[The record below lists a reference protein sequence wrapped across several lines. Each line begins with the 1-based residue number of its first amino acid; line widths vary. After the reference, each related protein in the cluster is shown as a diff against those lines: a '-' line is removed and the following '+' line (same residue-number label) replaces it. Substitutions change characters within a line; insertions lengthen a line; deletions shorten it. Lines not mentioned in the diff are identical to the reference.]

1 MRIYL
6 DKQIFSHL
14 FKQEKSQYIN
24 LLRKLYDYKSNGIFC
39 YSHAHLLDLKNDKT
53 DIKYDELKFMETL
66 VDDNYLSYHAIDKY
80 TSCYLVNP
88 LEAFAD
94 INIEEEEF
102 DISDIFN
109 VDTGL
114 MTKEQNDNLETVKKF
129 LNDFKFD
136 FSFLKENLPEDTN
149 DSVNKIIPSEKMSII
164 DLTQHMMGMVKNMDE
179 DKSFYKGLRS
189 TSDKYLNNGKFTVDF
204 NSIDFNDDLK
214 NSALQK
220 TFIEFVNG
228 NLNPNGNKKVTRHD
242 FFTNAYFSLDL
253 LGISKEPAKTVKFR
267 NVLND
272 GFHSYYGAYCDYV
285 VSDDNGF
292 LKKTKALYKLLKID
306 TKVLHIDEFI
316 NSFSFSIDNEEIS
329 QNTFFS
335 LLIND
340 IKNGLV
346 VNSKKSIKYN
356 RETITFKPN
365 HHYLGNFNRI
375 DQIIEDEVTHLYLYK
390 EINNY
395 SNFTFFREY
404 EIVINNAIKIF
415 GPDTNF
421 KGKFNRV
428 TEIKEVKDGKWNG
441 RFWDFKDFTILID
454 INKGTENLG
463 LQLTV
468 K

>member
-14 FKQEKSQYIN
+14 FKQEKSQYVD
-24 LLRKLYDYKSNGIFC
+24 LLKKLYDYKSNGIFC

-66 VDDNYLSYHAIDKY
+66 VEDNYLSYHAIDKY
-80 TSCYLVNP
+80 TSCYLVKP

-94 INIEEEEF
+94 IDIEEEEF
-102 DISDIFN
+102 DVSDIFN
-109 VDTGL
+109 LDTSL
-114 MTKEQNDNLETVKKF
+114 MTEEQNDNLAIVKNLF
-129 LNDFKFD
+129 NDFKFD
-136 FSFLKENLPEDTN
+136 FSFLKENLPEDAD
-149 DSVNKIIPSEKMSII
+149 DSINKIIPSEKMSIM
-164 DLTQHMMGMVKNMDE
+164 DLTQHMMSMVKNMEE
-179 DKSFYKGLRS
+179 DKSFYKGLRG

-228 NLNPNGNKKVTRHD
+228 NLNPNGNKKVTRYD

-285 VSDDNGF
+285 ISDDNGF

-316 NSFSFSIDNEEIS
+316 NSFSFSIDNEEIC
-329 QNTFFS
+329 QDTFFS

-340 IKNGLV
+340 IKNGLI
-346 VNSKKSIKYN
+346 VNSKKSLQFN
-356 RETITFKPN
+356 RETITFKSN
-365 HHYLGNFNRI
+365 HNYLGNFNRI
-375 DQIIEDEVTHLYLYK
+375 DQMIQDNVTYLYLYK
-390 EINNY
+390 EIKNY
-395 SNFTFFREY
+395 SNFTFFKEY
-404 EIVINNAIKIF
+404 EIVINNAVKIF
-415 GPDTNF
+415 GADTNF
-421 KGKFNRV
+421 KGNFNWSNELK
-428 TEIKEVKDGKWNG
+428 EIEDSTWKG